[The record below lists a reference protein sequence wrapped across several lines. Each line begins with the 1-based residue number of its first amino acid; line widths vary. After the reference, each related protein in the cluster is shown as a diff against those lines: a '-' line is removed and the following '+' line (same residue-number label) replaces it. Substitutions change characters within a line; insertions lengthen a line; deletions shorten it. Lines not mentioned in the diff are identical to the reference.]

1 MSTVLSVPRL
11 TVGRATINQLR
22 QVLERAFPPRRLSW
36 FGSVVLGRRRWPTTA
51 LPDWC
56 STRYGVESPQGL
68 DSRYLSEALGGF
80 FRDDGWGT
88 ASTEIVAP
96 GILAFDTPD
105 WFEAEPRDADY
116 PCCHFSAGMLSDF
129 FTRLSGQAAAV
140 LEVECRATGQARCRY
155 LVGSPEMLTWV
166 YEGGR
171 ADGASHGEM
180 ISRARPSGAGVEA
193 RRGGL
198 SPTPS
203 SFSGSPR
210 LPAAAR
216 AAPSRPPAPS
226 RPAPAA
232 G

>member
-22 QVLERAFPPRRLSW
+22 QVLEREVPAQAAQLLREVGFSAGAGAYDG
-36 FGSVVLGRRRWPTTA
+36 FA
-51 LPDWC
+51 DWC

-68 DSRYLSEALGGF
+68 DARYLSEALGGF
-80 FRDDGWGT
+80 FREDGWGT

-105 WFEAEPRDADY
+105 WFEAETRDAEY

-166 YEGGR
+166 YEGM
-171 ADGASHGEM
+171 ADGATHGEM
-180 ISRARPSGAGVEA
+180 IARARG
-193 RRGGL
+193 
-198 SPTPS
+198 
-203 SFSGSPR
+203 
-210 LPAAAR
+210 
-216 AAPSRPPAPS
+216 
-226 RPAPAA
+226 
-232 G
+232 